1 MPPVGLKIKL
11 TRPTAVAEPAVGV
24 ADTEPIPLCY
34 QRNVTSTPFDDLDA
48 YLALARVSG
57 LVVSRDGTRAVTT
70 VDELNEQR
78 TEYISALWELDPAGE
93 RPAHRLTRGAKGE
106 SAPAFTADGDLLFVA
121 TRPGSNAK
129 GDDEPT
135 KSVWRLPAAGGEA
148 LELLALAGGV
158 DGVHTARAADVTLV
172 TAALLPSATDTEDDK
187 RLRALRKDAK
197 VSAVLHTGYPVRHWD
212 HDIGPAQPHL
222 LEVAGGLERS
232 DSGNASSVRDLT
244 ADPAQ
249 GLRDASLDVSGDG
262 RVVVT
267 SWQVPGPG
275 ASIRSVLMRIDV
287 ATGKRTVLVD
297 DQGADLFAPAIS
309 PDGTMVAFLRE
320 TTSTPAAAPRITLCW
335 MRFGEAFV
343 ELDSWDRWPTSVTW
357 AVDGATLIVTAD
369 EHGRGPIFAV
379 EPATSTVT
387 RLIDDDY
394 GYTDV
399 RAAPG
404 GVLYAL
410 RNSYAVPPHPVR
422 IDPGGFVSALPCV
435 ETPTLPGDL
444 TEIITTATDGTT
456 IRSWLTLPAGDG
468 PAPLVLWIH
477 GGPLGSWNA
486 WHWRWNPWL
495 LTAHGYAV
503 LMPDPALSTGYGQEF
518 IQRGWGAWGAA
529 PYTDLMAAT
538 DAACAH
544 PRVDETRTAA
554 MGGSFGGYMANW
566 IAGQT
571 DRFDAIVT
579 HASLWALDQ
588 FGPTTDGA
596 YWWRREMTAEMM
608 DQNSP
613 HRHVDAISTP
623 MLVIHGDKDYRV
635 PIGEGLRLWYQLLAE
650 STLPAADDGT
660 SPHQFLYF
668 PTEGHWVLAPQHAK
682 IWYQVV
688 TAFLDQHVRGL
699 PGDVPELLG

>member
-1 MPPVGLKIKL
+1 LKIKPSL
-11 TRPTAVAEPAVGV
+11 VSPKSRSRLLSARVGDPGYCLGAVERARAFV
-24 ADTEPIPLCY
+24 CY
-34 QRNVTSTPFDDLDA
+34 QRDVTSTPFDDLDA
-48 YLALARVSG
+48 YLALPRVSG
-57 LVVSRDGTRAVTT
+57 LVVSPDGSRAATT
-70 VDELNEQR
+70 IAELNEQG
-78 TEYISALWELDPAGE
+78 TEYISALWELDPTAHL
-93 RPAHRLTRGAKGE
+93 PARRLTRGAKGE
-106 SAPAFTADGDLLFVA
+106 SSPAFTADGDLLFVA
-121 TRPGSNAK
+121 ARPGTAGGNQ
-129 GDDEPT
+129 DDKPPGAL
-135 KSVWRLPAAGGEA
+135 WRLPAAGGEA
-148 LELLALAGGV
+148 LEVLALAGGI
-158 DGVHTARAADVTLV
+158 DGVHAARAADVTLV
-172 TAALLPSATDTEDDK
+172 TAALLPSATDVEDDK
-187 RLRALRKDAK
+187 RLRGLRKDAK

-222 LEVAGGLERS
+222 LDV
-232 DSGNASSVRDLT
+232 SGVRDVT
-244 ADPAQ
+244 ADPGQ
-249 GLRDASLDVSGDG
+249 GLREATLDVSADG
-262 RVVVT
+262 RFVVS

-275 ASIRSVLMRIDV
+275 ASIRSTLVRIDV
-287 ATGKRTVLVD
+287 AIGERTVLVD
-297 DQGADLFAPAIS
+297 DPEAELFAPAIS
-309 PDGTMVAFLRE
+309 PDGTRIAFLRE
-320 TTSTPAAAPRITLCW
+320 TTSTPTQAPRITLCW

-343 ELDSWDRWPTSVTW
+343 ELDSGWDRWPKSVTW
-357 AVDGATLIVTAD
+357 AVDGSSLIVTAD
-369 EHGRGPIFAV
+369 ERGRGPIFAV
-379 EPATSTVT
+379 DPATSTVT
-387 RLIDDDY
+387 KLIDDGY

-410 RNSYAVPPHPVR
+410 RNSYAAPPHPVR

-435 ETPTLPGDL
+435 EMPTLPGEL
-444 TEIITTATDGTT
+444 TEITTTAEDGTT
-456 IRSWLTLPAGDG
+456 IRSWMTMPAGDD

-495 LTAHGYAV
+495 LTARGYAV
-503 LMPDPALSTGYGQEF
+503 LMPDPALSTGYGQDF

-529 PYTDLMAAT
+529 PYTDLMAAA

-544 PRVDETRTAA
+544 PRVDGTRTAA

-596 YWWRREMTAEMM
+596 YWWRREMTTDMTER
-608 DQNSP
+608 NSP
-613 HRHVDAISTP
+613 HRHVDAIGTP
-623 MLVIHGDKDYRV
+623 VLVIHGDKDYRV
-635 PIGEGLRLWYQLLAE
+635 PIGEGLRLWYQLLTE
-650 STLPAADDGT
+650 SALPAADDGT

-688 TAFLDQHVRGL
+688 AAFLDRHVRGVT
-699 PGDVPELLG
+699 GDLPELLG

>member
-1 MPPVGLKIKL
+1 M
-11 TRPTAVAEPAVGV
+11 TASPS
-24 ADTEPIPLCY
+24 
-34 QRNVTSTPFDDLDA
+34 STPFDDLDA
-48 YLALARVSG
+48 YLALPRVSG
-57 LVVSRDGTRAVTT
+57 LVVSPDGTRAVAT
-70 VDELNEQR
+70 VAELNEQR
-78 TEYISALWELDPAGE
+78 TEYISAIWELDPAGE
-93 RPAHRLTRGAKGE
+93 LPARRLTRGAKGE
-106 SAPAFTADGDLLFVA
+106 SAPTFTADGDLLFVA
-121 TRPGSNAK
+121 VRPGSETK

-135 KSVWRLPAAGGEA
+135 KSLWRLPSAGGEA

-158 DGVHTARAADVTLV
+158 DGVHVARAADVTLV
-172 TAALLPSATDTEDDK
+172 TAALLPSATDAEDDK

-222 LEVAGGLERS
+222 LAVGGGQERS
-232 DSGNASSVRDLT
+232 DSGNVSGLRDLT

-249 GLRDASLDVSGDG
+249 GLRDASVDVSPDG
-262 RVVVT
+262 QFVVT
-267 SWQVPGPG
+267 SWQVPAPG
-275 ASIRSVLMRIDV
+275 AALRSVLMRIDV
-287 ATGKRTVLVD
+287 ATGQRTVLVD
-297 DQGADLFAPAIS
+297 DPGADLFAPAVS
-309 PDGTMVAFLRE
+309 PAGTMVAFLRE
-320 TTSTPAAAPRITLCW
+320 TTSTPSRAPRITLCW
-335 MRFGEAFV
+335 MHFGEAFV
-343 ELDSWDRWPTSVTW
+343 ELDSWDRWPNSVRW
-357 AVDGATLIVTAD
+357 SADGSTLIVTAD
-369 EHGRGPIFAV
+369 EYGRGPIFAV
-379 EPATSTVT
+379 DPATSTVS
-387 RLIDDDY
+387 RLVDDDY
-394 GYTDV
+394 GYTV
-399 RAAPG
+399 VLPAPG

-435 ETPTLPGDL
+435 EMPTLPGDL
-444 TEIITTATDGTT
+444 TELTTTAADGTT
-456 IRSWLTLPAGDG
+456 IRSWLTLPAGSG
-468 PAPLVLWIH
+468 NTAPAPLVLWIH

-571 DRFDAIVT
+571 DRFEAIVT

-596 YWWRREMTAEMM
+596 YWWRREMTSGMAE
-608 DQNSP
+608 QNSP

-650 STLPAADDGT
+650 SALPAADDGT

-688 TAFLDQHVRGL
+688 TAFLDQHVRGVA
-699 PGDVPELLG
+699 GEVPELLG